1 MNTNLL
7 VVLACWISHN
17 VIVQAFIISSQSAS
31 VQKSSELFLKQ
42 AKPAASKE
50 QDLELTR
57 NVILKY
63 IGQVED
69 TAVNVVPEVTLP
81 NTNVVSQDQTSSE
94 TTLRKRDRLAKV
106 LQKLKP
112 FQK

>member
-1 MNTNLL
+1 
-7 VVLACWISHN
+7 

-69 TAVNVVPEVTLP
+69 TAVNVVPEMTLSE
-81 NTNVVSQDQTSSE
+81 TNVVSQDQTSSDSE
-94 TTLRKRDRLAKV
+94 TTLRKRDRLARV
-106 LQKLKP
+106 IQKLKP